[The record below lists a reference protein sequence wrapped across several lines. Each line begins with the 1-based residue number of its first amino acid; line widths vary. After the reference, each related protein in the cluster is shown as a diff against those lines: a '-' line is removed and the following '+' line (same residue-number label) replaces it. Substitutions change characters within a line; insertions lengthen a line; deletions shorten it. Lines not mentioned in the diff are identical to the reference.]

1 MIEKL
6 TYRLRNNWHTMRW
19 IVLIVGL
26 VLMVQSVRYSDLL
39 SAVLGGFF
47 LFQAITNTG
56 CLLGQGQCGV
66 SIPENESKE
75 NTQIEFTEV
84 TDN

>member
-6 TYRLRNNWHTMRW
+6 TYRLRNDWHMMRW
-19 IVLIVGL
+19 IVLILAVVFL
-26 VLMVQSVRYSDLL
+26 VQSVRYSDLL
-39 SAVLGGFF
+39 SALVGGFF

-56 CLLGQGQCGV
+56 CLLSRGQCGV
-66 SIPENESKE
+66 NIPGENSRE
-75 NTQIEFTEV
+75 NKQVEFTEV